1 MRKLLRS
8 MARANMKR
16 AGIRKMNKMR
26 YTYDARIGKFIP
38 VGSYFSEN
46 WRKWIDA

>member
-16 AGIRKMNKMR
+16 AGIQKMNKMR
-26 YTYDARIGKFIP
+26 YSWDPNIKKFVP
-38 VGSYFSEN
+38 VGSYFANN
-46 WRKWIDA
+46 WRAWV